1 VIPTGLIGLLLKD
14 PLTKLFSSPMIA
26 AGFLVVNGSILFA
39 GERWRQ
45 HREAAMKFANAKER
59 EASFRPLSSLSWKE
73 AIVVGLAQSLALI
86 PGISRSGA
94 SMVAGLG
101 VRLNHEDAARFS
113 FLLGTPIIFAAGA
126 LEIPQ
131 LAGQPAYTWELVILG
146 VVLSGVAA
154 FLSTKFLMKYFETGR
169 LNPFAYY
176 CWGAGLLSLVLL
188 VVLQRAF

>member
-1 VIPTGLIGLLLKD
+1 MTFK
-14 PLTKLFSSPMIA
+14 
-26 AGFLVVNGSILFA
+26 
-39 GERWRQ
+39 
-45 HREAAMKFANAKER
+45 NAKER

-73 AIVVGLAQSLALI
+73 AIIVGLAQSLALI
-86 PGISRSGA
+86 PGISRSGV

-113 FLLGTPIIFAAGA
+113 FLLGAPIIFAAGA

-131 LAGQPAYTWELVILG
+131 LIGQSSQTWMLVILG

-176 CWGAGLLSLVLL
+176 CWGAGLLSLALL
-188 VVLQRAF
+188 FLLNRTA